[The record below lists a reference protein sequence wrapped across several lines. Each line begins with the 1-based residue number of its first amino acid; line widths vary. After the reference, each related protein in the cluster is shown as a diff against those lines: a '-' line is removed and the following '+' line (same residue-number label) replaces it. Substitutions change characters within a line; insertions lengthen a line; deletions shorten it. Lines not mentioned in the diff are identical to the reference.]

1 MTDSQLQGNGFP
13 TVENAQEEAAEEL
26 LMNFQP

>member
-13 TVENAQEEAAEEL
+13 TVENAQAAAAEEL
-26 LMNFQP
+26 LMKCQP